1 MRGENRVKATNMLI
15 LALDSSAAPASVAL
29 LEDGKI
35 LSEFYINTKQTHSQT
50 LMPMVESVLKLT
62 NKTLDDVTCMAVSAG
77 PGSFTGVRIGVS
89 CVKGLSMTRNI
100 PCAGVSTLRA
110 MAENARQLTGIVCA
124 VMDARCGQVYNALFR
139 AESGKLTRLCDDR
152 ALPIAEL
159 LEECKTFTEKI
170 YLVGDGAELC
180 YKTFAAIRA
189 ELLQPQLRFQRA
201 SGVAMAAQEMV
212 ENGQTVTPDALM
224 PIYLRLPQAERE
236 LKAKNAQKNNK

>member
-1 MRGENRVKATNMLI
+1 MLI
-15 LALDSSAAPASVAL
+15 LALDSSASPASAAL

-50 LMPMVESVLKLT
+50 LMPMAEAVLRLSA
-62 NKTLDDVTCMAVSAG
+62 KTLDDVDCLAVSAG

-89 CVKGLSMTRNI
+89 CVKGLAMARNI

-110 MAENARQLTGIVCA
+110 MAENARGMDGVVCA

-139 AESGKLTRLCDDR
+139 AENGEIERLCADR

-159 LEECKTFTEKI
+159 YAECEA
-170 YLVGDGAELC
+170 YGDRLLLVGDGAALC
-180 YKTFAAIRA
+180 HKTFSAFGAR
-189 ELLQPQLRFQRA
+189 LLQPQQQFQRA
-201 SGVAMAAQEMV
+201 SGVALAAQEQLCA
-212 ENGQTVTPDALM
+212 GQTVTPDALM

-236 LKAKNAQKNNK
+236 LKKKQESGGR

>member
-1 MRGENRVKATNMLI
+1 MRGKNRVKATNMLI

>member
-1 MRGENRVKATNMLI
+1 MLI
-15 LALDSSAAPASVAL
+15 LALDSSAAPASAAL

-139 AESGKLTRLCDDR
+139 AESGTLTRLCDDR

-159 LEECKTFTEKI
+159 LEECKTFAEKI

>member
-1 MRGENRVKATNMLI
+1 MLI
-15 LALDSSAAPASVAL
+15 LALDSSAAPASAAL

-124 VMDARCGQVYNALFR
+124 VMDAR
-139 AESGKLTRLCDDR
+139 LCDDR

-189 ELLQPQLRFQRA
+189 ELLLPQLRFQRA

-212 ENGQTVTPDALM
+212 ENGQAVTPDALM

>member
-1 MRGENRVKATNMLI
+1 MLI
-15 LALDSSAAPASVAL
+15 LALDSSAAPASAAL

-201 SGVAMAAQEMV
+201 SGVAMAAQEMI

>member
-1 MRGENRVKATNMLI
+1 MRSKNRVKATNMLI

-159 LEECKTFTEKI
+159 LEECKTFAEKV

-201 SGVAMAAQEMV
+201 SGVAMAAQEMI
-212 ENGQTVTPDALM
+212 ENGQTVTPGALM

-236 LKAKNAQKNNK
+236 LKAKNAQKSNK

>member
-1 MRGENRVKATNMLI
+1 MLI

-139 AESGKLTRLCDDR
+139 AEGGKLTRLCNDR

-159 LEECKTFTEKI
+159 LEECKTFAEKI

-201 SGVAMAAQEMV
+201 SGVAMAAQEMI

>member
-1 MRGENRVKATNMLI
+1 M
-15 LALDSSAAPASVAL
+15 
-29 LEDGKI
+29 

-139 AESGKLTRLCDDR
+139 AEDGKLTRLCDDR

-180 YKTFAAIRA
+180 YKTFGAIRA
-189 ELLQPQLRFQRA
+189 ELLLPQLRFQRA

>member
-15 LALDSSAAPASVAL
+15 LALDSSAAPASAAL

-50 LMPMVESVLKLT
+50 LMLMVESVLKLT

-159 LEECKTFTEKI
+159 LEECKTFAEKI

-201 SGVAMAAQEMV
+201 SGVAMAAQEMI

>member
-1 MRGENRVKATNMLI
+1 MRGKNRVKATNMLI
-15 LALDSSAAPASVAL
+15 LALDSSAAPASAAL

-139 AESGKLTRLCDDR
+139 AESGKLTRLCVDR
-152 ALPIAEL
+152 AQPIAEL
-159 LEECKTFTEKI
+159 LEECKTFAEKV

-201 SGVAMAAQEMV
+201 SGVAMAAQEMI

>member
-1 MRGENRVKATNMLI
+1 MRGKNRVKATNMLI

-159 LEECKTFTEKI
+159 LEECKTFAEKI

-201 SGVAMAAQEMV
+201 SGVAMAAQEMI

-236 LKAKNAQKNNK
+236 LKAKNAQKNNE

>member
-1 MRGENRVKATNMLI
+1 MLI
-15 LALDSSAAPASVAL
+15 LALDSSAAPASAAL

-89 CVKGLSMTRNI
+89 
-100 PCAGVSTLRA
+100 TLRA

-139 AESGKLTRLCDDR
+139 AEDGKLTRLCDDR

-189 ELLQPQLRFQRA
+189 ELLLPQLRFQRA

>member
-1 MRGENRVKATNMLI
+1 MRGKNRVKATNMLI
-15 LALDSSAAPASVAL
+15 LALDSSAAPASAAL

-189 ELLQPQLRFQRA
+189 ELLPPQLRFQRA

>member
-1 MRGENRVKATNMLI
+1 MRSKNRVKATNMLI
-15 LALDSSAAPASVAL
+15 LALDSSAAPASAAL

-159 LEECKTFTEKI
+159 LEECKTFAEKV

-201 SGVAMAAQEMV
+201 SGVAMAAQEMI
-212 ENGQTVTPDALM
+212 ENGQTVTPGALM

-236 LKAKNAQKNNK
+236 LKAKNAQKSNK

>member
-1 MRGENRVKATNMLI
+1 MLI
-15 LALDSSAAPASVAL
+15 LALDSSAAPASAAL

-139 AESGKLTRLCDDR
+139 AESGTLTRLCDDR

>member
-180 YKTFAAIRA
+180 YKTFAAICA

-201 SGVAMAAQEMV
+201 SGVAMAAQEMI

>member
-1 MRGENRVKATNMLI
+1 MRGKNRVKATNMLI

-110 MAENARQLTGIVCA
+110 MAENARQLTGMVCA

-159 LEECKTFTEKI
+159 LEECKTFAEKI

-201 SGVAMAAQEMV
+201 SGVAMAAQEMI

>member
-159 LEECKTFTEKI
+159 LDECKTFAEKI

>member
-1 MRGENRVKATNMLI
+1 MRGKNRVKATNMLI

-62 NKTLDDVTCMAVSAG
+62 KKTLDDVTCMAVSAG

-159 LEECKTFTEKI
+159 LDECKTFAEKI

>member
-159 LEECKTFTEKI
+159 LDECKTFAEKI

-201 SGVAMAAQEMV
+201 SGVAMAAQEMI